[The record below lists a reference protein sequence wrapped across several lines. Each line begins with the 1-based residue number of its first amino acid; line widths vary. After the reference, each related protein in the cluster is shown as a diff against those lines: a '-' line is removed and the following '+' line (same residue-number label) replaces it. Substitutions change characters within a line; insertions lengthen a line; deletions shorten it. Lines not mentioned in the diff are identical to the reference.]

1 MQAAPFGPQ
10 VAPTLTSEDESHL
23 KTLSILHYI
32 YGGFMLL
39 TGAFFLIYVVIGVA
53 MIADRHSSPEPNA
66 LLAGGIL
73 FLVIG
78 AIVMAIAV
86 AKGTLT
92 IYAGVCLAARRRPT
106 LCMIAAALSCINFP
120 LGTALG
126 VFTLI
131 VLSRAS
137 VKAAFAQNA

>member
-1 MQAAPFGPQ
+1 MQSTPWGTPA
-10 VAPTLTSEDESHL
+10 APTLTSDDESHL

-32 YGGFMLL
+32 YGGMMLFA
-39 TGAFFLIYVVIGVA
+39 GAFFLIYVVIGVA
-53 MIADRHSSPEPNA
+53 MIADRHSSPDPNS

-78 AIVMAIAV
+78 AVVMVIA
-86 AKGTLT
+86 AGKGALT
-92 IYAGVCLAARRRPT
+92 IYAGLSLAARRRPT
-106 LCMIAAALSCINFP
+106 LCMVAAALLCLNFP

-137 VKAAFAQNA
+137 VKAAFAQPR